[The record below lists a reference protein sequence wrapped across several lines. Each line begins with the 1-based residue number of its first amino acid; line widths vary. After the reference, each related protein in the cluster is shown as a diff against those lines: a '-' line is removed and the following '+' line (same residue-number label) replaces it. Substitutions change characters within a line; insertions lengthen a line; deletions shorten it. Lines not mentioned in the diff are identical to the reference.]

1 MIKIIKNKKIA
12 ILNILLLNNKKYCIF
27 FSIYFIFEMKKNKKN
42 KKCLIKNNQM
52 KRSTICDIINEIF
65 NISFFEILF
74 HMIYFLNK

>member
-1 MIKIIKNKKIA
+1 
-12 ILNILLLNNKKYCIF
+12 
-27 FSIYFIFEMKKNKKN
+27 MKKNKKN